1 MLSSHVE
8 RDAPFIDKVKA
19 SINIGISALTGSLT
33 NELSKRPI
41 ILQEFLNTYGDYTVT
56 KAVIM
61 RAPVMPV
68 IEWILKTQLS
78 FRPIAEQ
85 LKYDRIFHLSIN
97 LYLNNSLSDSRL
109 SERKMKVMF
118 EKNERISI
126 NTEGRDENQK
136 DMETFLIDRIP
147 PLLSDGTPATKSI
160 TLVTAINKAEQLYG
174 LTRMYYYNG
183 ATTNCQRFVLDLL
196 SVFGVED
203 NELMRAF
210 VLQDASSLLNKY
222 MAKISLLITDM
233 FGIANYVQRGG
244 KADEKDKEQDKEQDT
259 FRRGRQMATL
269 QRDRWRDDR
278 RDDRRDRWRGD
289 RRGRH
294 Y

>member
-19 SINIGISALTGSLT
+19 GVNIGISALTGTLT

-68 IEWILKTQLS
+68 IEWIIKTQLS

-85 LKYDRIFHLSIN
+85 LKYDRIFHLSVN
-97 LYLNNSLSDSRL
+97 LYLNNG
-109 SERKMKVMF
+109 MKVMF

-147 PLLSDGTPATKSI
+147 NPI
-160 TLVTAINKAEQLYG
+160 TLVTAINQAEQLYG

-196 SVFGVED
+196 SVFGVEN
-203 NELMRAF
+203 NELLSAF

-233 FGIANYVQRGG
+233 YGIANYVQRGG
-244 KADEKDKEQDKEQDT
+244 EADEKGKEQGNESQQGQAT
-259 FRRGRQMATL
+259 FRRGRQMATI
-269 QRDRWRDDR
+269 QRDRWRDE
-278 RDDRRDRWRGD
+278 RRDRWRD
-289 RRGRH
+289 ERRKRH

>member
-8 RDAPFIDKVKA
+8 KEADFIDKVKA
-19 SINIGISALTGSLT
+19 GVNIGISALTGTLT

-41 ILQEFLNTYGDYTVT
+41 ILQEFLNTYGNYTVT

-68 IEWILKTQLS
+68 IEWIIKTQLS
-78 FRPIAEQ
+78 FRPVVEQ
-85 LKYDRIFHLSIN
+85 LKYDRIFHLSVN
-97 LYLNNSLSDSRL
+97 LYLNNG
-109 SERKMKVMF
+109 MKVLI

-126 NTEGRDENQK
+126 NIAGREEDQK

-147 PLLSDGTPATKSI
+147 PLLADGTPATKSI
-160 TLVTAINKAEQLYG
+160 TLVDAFNQAEQLYG

-196 SVFGVED
+196 SVFGVE
-203 NELMRAF
+203 NTELLQAF

-222 MAKISLLITDM
+222 MAKISLLITDIY
-233 FGIANYVQRGG
+233 GISNYVQRGG
-244 KADEKDKEQDKEQDT
+244 EADDQQQIQATIRRDRPRDT
-259 FRRGRQMATL
+259 FRSDRPTATT
-269 QRDRWRDDR
+269 R
-278 RDDRRDRWRGD
+278 RSRVRSARPKNRYD
-289 RRGRH
+289 
-294 Y
+294 

>member
-8 RDAPFIDKVKA
+8 KEADFIDKVKA
-19 SINIGISALTGSLT
+19 GVNIGISALTGTLT
-33 NELSKRPI
+33 SELSKRPI
-41 ILQEFLNTYGDYTVT
+41 ILQEFLNTYGNYTVT

-61 RAPVMPV
+61 RAPVIPV

-78 FRPIAEQ
+78 FRPVVEQ
-85 LKYDRIFHLSIN
+85 LKYDRIFHLSVN

-109 SERKMKVMF
+109 SERKMKVLI

-126 NTEGRDENQK
+126 NIAGREEDQK

-147 PLLSDGTPATKSI
+147 NPI
-160 TLVTAINKAEQLYG
+160 TLVDAFNQAEQLYG

-203 NELMRAF
+203 NELLRAF

-222 MAKISLLITDM
+222 MKKLSLFITD
-233 FGIANYVQRGG
+233 IAGAVNYVQRGG
-244 KADEKDKEQDKEQDT
+244 EADDQQQIQATIRRDRPRDT
-259 FRRGRQMATL
+259 FRSDRPTATT
-269 QRDRWRDDR
+269 R
-278 RDDRRDRWRGD
+278 RSRVRSARPKNRYD
-289 RRGRH
+289 
-294 Y
+294 

>member
-1 MLSSHVE
+1 LPAILKEMLSSHVE

-97 LYLNNSLSDSRL
+97 LYLNNG
-109 SERKMKVMF
+109 MKVMF

-244 KADEKDKEQDKEQDT
+244 KADEQDKEQDKEQDT